1 MRSIYMLAFSI
12 FVIVVLNTGS
22 LRAGFD
28 IESMM
33 GGPGKQIFPEPQ
45 NKIMNNMREPF
56 DRVIYLFRAWAE
68 SSVRAKDGSSID
80 RTLCTALEGLHREE
94 CWLFTKSLTRTLEE
108 KKSKAVN
115 KWIMCL
121 ENLSLKE
128 DIAAFNPVFER
139 LPEELASSLASFRKD
154 AEAMTEKLAS
164 PSALSS
170 YATQADFDKE
180 FFKKKRPWQHLSEFI
195 ENGVEGL
202 LLKLEERFCKE
213 NLIRF
218 FSRIQG
224 WDVQPV
230 VKEFASRTEAKLF
243 EALRI
248 AIENDFDD
256 RIEGGLGH
264 KTQVIELRG
273 EFVMTKT
280 SLHNGRL
287 RFFIKKITA
296 FEDSRDIKLF
306 LPTLTAV
313 KRHANTVKLHSQN
326 LEAPTQA
333 YLKEVCE
340 NLDTMNTI
348 LMLKA
353 RKDSPANSDEDLF
366 KSIRSAINELDTEG
380 LFSGL

>member
-1 MRSIYMLAFSI
+1 
-12 FVIVVLNTGS
+12 
-22 LRAGFD
+22 
-28 IESMM
+28 
-33 GGPGKQIFPEPQ
+33 
-45 NKIMNNMREPF
+45 
-56 DRVIYLFRAWAE
+56 
-68 SSVRAKDGSSID
+68 
-80 RTLCTALEGLHREE
+80 
-94 CWLFTKSLTRTLEE
+94 
-108 KKSKAVN
+108 
-115 KWIMCL
+115 
-121 ENLSLKE
+121 
-128 DIAAFNPVFER
+128 
-139 LPEELASSLASFRKD
+139 
-154 AEAMTEKLAS
+154 
-164 PSALSS
+164 
-170 YATQADFDKE
+170 
-180 FFKKKRPWQHLSEFI
+180 
-195 ENGVEGL
+195 
-202 LLKLEERFCKE
+202 LKLEERFCKE